1 MASLVPGFAYDIF
14 ISYRQKD
21 NKHLSAGQAGEGWVT
36 EFVKHLKEELDATF
50 KQDISIY
57 FDANPHDGLGETHHV
72 DKSLAGK
79 LKCLILIPIISR
91 TYCDPQS
98 FAWQQEFLVFRDQAK
113 ADSFGLEVRLANQNV
128 ASRILPVQIHE
139 LSYEDQKLF
148 DRENG
153 GPLRAIPLVF
163 KSQGV
168 NRPLTPSDSRAEN
181 SNKTLYRDQIN
192 KTANAV
198 EEILGVLIANPQD
211 EPAKQKNKNELRPTS
226 GLRKTPNWFWSE
238 LLRRN
243 ILRAAFAYL
252 VLALASRQLTGLLA
266 SWMGLTDQLI
276 FLASWVLV
284 LFFPVAMTM
293 AWLYEMSPGGFIR
306 IDSQASAGNPYLPS
320 QKKPFTGGLIAV
332 LFILIIV
339 LFFVKPPVSPGKPV
353 PLPQKSIAVIPFEN
367 RSENSKDAYLA
378 EALTNEVI
386 NRLTVLSDLRV
397 YKTSSRNYDTIAM
410 TLDVLTILTGT
421 VQRIGDTVLITAQL
435 VELPKKNN
443 IWGKTFTRRTRD
455 MMAIRSDVAKR
466 IADVLKIKITEVEQG
481 RLNHRPTENA
491 TAYEYYL
498 RGRKLYEHQRN
509 DSNNLA
515 IQKFKDAIALDHEYA
530 SAWAGLADAYGQMGP
545 RYGRELFWADSSL
558 AAGKRAVLLDSTL
571 SDAYKG
577 LAHAYASMNR
587 YDTAA
592 ILLRK
597 AVEIDPNNAKA
608 VGNLGTDCMLNGDLT
623 EALRWEK
630 KAVWLD
636 RKNPIPYH
644 IVGWIYRWLGDLPQ
658 AETWFKKS
666 IELDP
671 NVSIWDNYE
680 LLAYCLVGQG
690 RSDEAMELIPTVV
703 SPDSTDS
710 RRLETAGL
718 IAHFAGDKFQAKK
731 YFQRSIDYNP
741 SFKDDLITVSPIG
754 LGQILLEEGN
764 KVEAEMYLARTLEV
778 NLREIQK
785 NTLDDDPAFYVSAI
799 YAIKGNRQE
808 SLIYLKKAIEFKW
821 IDYAKFVDGPWFVR
835 YRNDPE
841 FLAIIDGLRK
851 KIEVMRV
858 NTEGL

>member
-1 MASLVPGFAYDIF
+1 M
-14 ISYRQKD
+14 
-21 NKHLSAGQAGEGWVT
+21 
-36 EFVKHLKEELDATF
+36 
-50 KQDISIY
+50 
-57 FDANPHDGLGETHHV
+57 
-72 DKSLAGK
+72 
-79 LKCLILIPIISR
+79 
-91 TYCDPQS
+91 
-98 FAWQQEFLVFRDQAK
+98 
-113 ADSFGLEVRLANQNV
+113 

-139 LSYEDQKLF
+139 LSSEDQDLF

-181 SNKTLYRDQIN
+181 TNKTLYRDQIN

-198 EEILGVLIANPQD
+198 EEILSVLTAKPQ
-211 EPAKQKNKNELRPTS
+211 AASQQKDKNEPRPS
-226 GLRKTPNWFWSE
+226 SSLRKTPNWFWSE

-243 ILRAAFAYL
+243 IFRAAFSYL
-252 VLALASRQLTGLLA
+252 VLALAALQLIRLLVSWIGLSDQLTILA
-266 SWMGLTDQLI
+266 SWILG
-276 FLASWVLV
+276 

-306 IDSQASAGNPYLPS
+306 IDSQESAGNPYLPS

-332 LFILIIV
+332 LVILIIV
-339 LFFVKPPVSPGKPV
+339 LFFVKPPSPNKPV
-353 PLPQKSIAVIPFEN
+353 ALPQKSIAVIPFEN
-367 RSENSKDAYLA
+367 RSEDPKDAYLA
-378 EALTNEVI
+378 EALTNEII

-397 YKTSSRNYDTIAM
+397 YKTNSRNYDTIAM
-410 TLDVLTILTGT
+410 TLDVLTLLTGT
-421 VQRIGDTVLITAQL
+421 VQRTGDTVLITAQL

-443 IWGKTFTRRTRD
+443 IWGKTFTKRTRD
-455 MMAIRSDVAKR
+455 MMAIRSDVAER

-498 RGRKLYEHQRN
+498 RGRKLYEYQKN
-509 DSNNLA
+509 DSNDLA

-558 AAGKRAVLLDSTL
+558 SAGKRAVLLDTTL
-571 SDAYKG
+571 SDAFKG

-597 AVEIDPNNAKA
+597 AVQLDPNNAKA

-666 IELDP
+666 MELDP

-690 RSDEAMELIPTVV
+690 RSGEAMELIQTVV

-718 IAHFAGDKFQAKK
+718 IAHFAGDKVQAKN
-731 YFQRSIDYNP
+731 YFQRSIDHNP

-764 KVEAEMYLARTLEV
+764 KVDAEMYLARTLEV
-778 NLREIQK
+778 NLRELQK

-821 IDYAKFVDGPWFVR
+821 IDYAKFVDGPWFAR

-858 NTEGL
+858 QAEGL